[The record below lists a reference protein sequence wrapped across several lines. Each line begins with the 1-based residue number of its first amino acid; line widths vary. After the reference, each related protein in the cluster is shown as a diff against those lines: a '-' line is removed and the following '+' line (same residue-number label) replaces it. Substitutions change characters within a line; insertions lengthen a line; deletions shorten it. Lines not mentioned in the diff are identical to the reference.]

1 MLKSQLF
8 RANDNDIKIVVIKS
22 DSNTSTAADGVSVAA
37 VAALCAVRAA
47 QDFPGQRLPDGEGW
61 H

>member
-37 VAALCAVRAA
+37 VAALRSVRAA
-47 QDFPGQRLPDGEGW
+47 KDFPGQRLPDGEGW